1 MIRQDPPLTII
12 LLDLQSSSPPLLL
25 ILICNCNTDS
35 TSAPILPSPFLH
47 ISSLRSRGGSGKKNL
62 FSSNFIYTNSLQLFW
77 ENLKIN
83 SIWSL
88 NFKFFSLTSATMQ
101 VTNFTSGKVPK
112 LKRSLCERCS
122 YVPCPSNVLCNF
134 PSSKLFSALDEV
146 SGNASLFLTY
156 NIIHCTLQH
165 TAISYMILLCIYM
178 RSLMCLKNGL
188 RKNAEV
194 YCQLS
199 QTRS

>member
-1 MIRQDPPLTII
+1 MV
-12 LLDLQSSSPPLLL
+12 
-25 ILICNCNTDS
+25 
-35 TSAPILPSPFLH
+35 
-47 ISSLRSRGGSGKKNL
+47 
-62 FSSNFIYTNSLQLFW
+62 
-77 ENLKIN
+77 
-83 SIWSL
+83 
-88 NFKFFSLTSATMQ
+88 FKFYSTWKDFSLASATMQ

-112 LKRSLCERCS
+112 LKRLLCERCS

-165 TAISYMILLCIYM
+165 TAISYMILLCINM

-199 QTRS
+199 QKDKQLVQLQNNVQIINITHSNHCTGGCRKNSET